1 MKLRDIVEDSLFATI
16 GTITDRE
23 GLDDAE
29 QIWLHNRLVTELFT
43 PHILQ
48 CNAADYEDKPFINK
62 HCSYFLQHSI
72 FNTSVDMLPENR
84 GHMWGTIDLDEACL
98 QQAKLA
104 QVKYLWKG
112 TSDFLVGPAILDV
125 EVPEDFDFA
134 YLPGFSLQ
142 TLEQASDRTEDY
154 EQFKFVP
161 QTNFFII
168 RVDAVDSLYG
178 NAIEEKKAQYEEVKK
193 LHPHIKPW
201 DMQFSDGIK
210 FACEDHL
217 ARTTANLKNHCLL
230 SPITLNN
237 LIDFVRVNKVADP
250 SHKNIY
256 FTQTQLCHYHNARAG
271 VYNID

>member
-1 MKLRDIVEDSLFATI
+1 MKLRDIIEDSLFASI
-16 GTITDRE
+16 GTMSGE
-23 GLDDAE
+23 ESLNNAE
-29 QIWLHNRLVTELFT
+29 QVWLHNKAVTELFDRQT
-43 PHILQ
+43 LQ
-48 CNAADYEDKPFINK
+48 YNSVEEVPSYIVHRYGNKFI
-62 HCSYFLQHSI
+62 YHSPN
-72 FNTSVDMLPENR
+72 NTFKKLYVKNR
-84 GHMWGTIDLDEACL
+84 GHMFGTIDLDEACL
-98 QQAKLA
+98 EQAKLA
-104 QVKYLWKG
+104 SVKYLWKC

-134 YLPGFSLQ
+134 YLPGFSLE

-178 NAIEEKKAQYEEVKK
+178 SDIEDKKAQYEEVKK

-237 LIDFVRVNKVADP
+237 LIDFVRINKVADP

-256 FTQTQLCHYHNARAG
+256 FTQTQLCHYHNAGGG

>member
-1 MKLRDIVEDSLFATI
+1 MKLRDIIKDSVFATI
-16 GTITDRE
+16 GTVSDQKSLADSENVWMHNSSVTDLFE
-23 GLDDAE
+23 FYNLSCNHDLAE
-29 QIWLHNRLVTELFT
+29 DNSAWVSYYGTFYKYN
-43 PHILQ
+43 
-48 CNAADYEDKPFINK
+48 NNDKG
-62 HCSYFLQHSI
+62 HV
-72 FNTSVDMLPENR
+72 SVKKNI
-84 GHMWGTIDLDEACL
+84 GHMFGTIELDEMCL
-98 QQAKLA
+98 VQAKTIGA
-104 QVKYLWKG
+104 KYLWKC

-125 EVPEDFDFA
+125 EVSEDFDFA
-134 YLPGFSLQ
+134 YLPGFSLE
-142 TLEQASDRTEDY
+142 TLEQASNRTEDY
-154 EQFKFVP
+154 EQFNFVP

-178 NAIEEKKAQYEEVKK
+178 NDIEEKKAQYAEVKK

-237 LIDFVRVNKVADP
+237 LIDFVRINKVADP

-256 FTQTQLCHYHNARAG
+256 FTQTQLCHYHNAGGG